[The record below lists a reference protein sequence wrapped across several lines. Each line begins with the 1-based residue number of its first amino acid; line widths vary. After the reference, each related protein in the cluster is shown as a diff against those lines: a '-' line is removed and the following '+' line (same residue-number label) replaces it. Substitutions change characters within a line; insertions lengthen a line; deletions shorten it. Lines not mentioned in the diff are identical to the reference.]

1 MNPPPVTKKELLLF
15 CFLSAAI
22 LLSIFFLQINNAK
35 TEVVFCDVGQ
45 GDAAYMRIKNRFD
58 ILIDA
63 GPDRSVLNCLGK
75 YMPFWDRKIELAI
88 LTHPNSDHYNGFFEI
103 INRYKIDNFLTIRT
117 SATTQSYKKLV
128 SEIMANK
135 IPFRSIAQGDRL
147 KLTKEDELIFFWPPK
162 SFVSN
167 DDNDYSLVFLFEE
180 VTDDHRFRLL
190 FSGDASPFVMNRL
203 LNQPLQNLTIL
214 KIPHHGSKNG
224 LTVNFLELAEPKVT
238 VISVGKNNLYGHPA
252 KTVLELLKSKNVKI
266 KRTDING
273 NILFRPNDFK

>member
-1 MNPPPVTKKELLLF
+1 MNQPPVTKKELLLF

-22 LLSIFFLQINNAK
+22 LLSIFFLQINNDK
-35 TEVVFCDVGQ
+35 TKVVFCDVGQ

-75 YMPFWDRKIELAI
+75 YMPFWDREIELAI
-88 LTHPNSDHYNGFFEI
+88 LTHPNNDHYNGFFEI
-103 INRYKIDNFLTIRT
+103 INRYKIDNFLTIKT

-180 VTDDHRFRLL
+180 VTDDYRFRLL

-224 LTVNFLELAEPKVT
+224 LTENFLELAEPRVT